1 LRTEVPQLKSVD
13 LHEPL
18 DDETTRLILMAGE
31 RAMKIGKLNGA

>member
-13 LHEPL
+13 LHEQL